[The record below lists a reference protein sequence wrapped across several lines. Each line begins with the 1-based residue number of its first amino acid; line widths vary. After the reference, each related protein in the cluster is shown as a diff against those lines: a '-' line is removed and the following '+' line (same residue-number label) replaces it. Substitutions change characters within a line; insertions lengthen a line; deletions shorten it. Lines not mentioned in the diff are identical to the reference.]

1 MPRQNSFNLVFCA
14 LMIGKI
20 DQGTAAMQ
28 IELLDCFLDLVETR
42 SFHRTA
48 ERLGVTQSTVSARLQ
63 SLESAVGARL
73 FSRSRAGTD
82 LTTEG
87 LRFESHA
94 RLMRRDWNEACRAVA
109 PSGDAALTLRI
120 GVQNDLADAYIGDI
134 IRDFRH
140 VFGQTAFYV
149 EPDYSSQMCR
159 DLVSGAQDFAV
170 MFTPHPHP
178 DLHFVSLG
186 DVIYRLISTE
196 AQTRAQIDPASYI
209 SGNFA
214 PAFEQAHREA
224 LPELIGAQL
233 AVGQSTTLASLLQAM
248 GGTGF
253 VMADKAAELVATGRF
268 HYVSDVPAI
277 GQPIYAAMH
286 LRTRATKSRRKMT
299 RILARRFNTP
309 LSSRD

>member
-1 MPRQNSFNLVFCA
+1 
-14 LMIGKI
+14 MIGKA
-20 DQGTAAMQ
+20 DQWSAQVQ
-28 IELLDCFLDLVETR
+28 IELLETFLDLVQTR

-48 ERLGVTQSTVSARLQ
+48 ERLGVTQSTVSARVQ
-63 SLESAVGARL
+63 SLEAAVGARL
-73 FSRSRAGTD
+73 FSRSRSGTD

-94 RLMRRDWNEACRAVA
+94 RLLLRDWNEACRAVV

-120 GVQNDLADAYIGDI
+120 GIQNDLADAYIGDI

-159 DLVSGAQDFAV
+159 DLVTGAQDYAV
-170 MFTPHPHP
+170 MFTPQPHP

-186 DVIYRLISTE
+186 DLTYRLISSD
-196 AQTRAQIDPASYI
+196 AQTRAQINPATYI
-209 SGNFA
+209 YGHFS

-224 LPELIGAQL
+224 LPELVGAPL
-233 AVGQSTTLASLLQAM
+233 SVGQSTSLAALLQAM

-253 VMADKAAELVATGRF
+253 VMQEKATEMVATGQF
-268 HYVSDVPAI
+268 QYVSDVAPL
-277 GQPIYAAMH
+277 GQPVFAAMH
-286 LRTRATKSRRKMT
+286 LRTRVAKSRRKMT
-299 RILARRFNTP
+299 RILARRFSKVETA
-309 LSSRD
+309 RD